1 MFANMY
7 LSHTLMDLKMKKTL
21 ITLALVA
28 SGVLASSV
36 YAADGTVNFVGE
48 ITDSACIVDSTAQNL
63 QVTLGK
69 VAATSFS
76 GAGSY
81 SSATQFKLVL
91 KDCPAGATTATVK
104 FDGTSVDND
113 NSVLALTPGGAS
125 GVGIELSDASQNVVN
140 LFTNS
145 APYALTAGVGTETDL
160 NFTAR
165 YKALSADIQPGVANA
180 SVQFSIIYN

>member
-1 MFANMY
+1 
-7 LSHTLMDLKMKKTL
+7 MKKTL

-28 SGVLASSV
+28 SGFVASSV

-48 ITDSACIVDSTAQNL
+48 ITDSACIVDSTSQTL

-69 VAATSFS
+69 VAATSFN

-81 SSATQFKLVL
+81 SAATQFKLVL
-91 KDCPAGATTATVK
+91 KDCPTGATTATVK
-104 FDGTSVDND
+104 FDGTSVAND
-113 NSVLALTPGGAS
+113 NSVLALTPGGAT
-125 GVGIELSDASQNVVN
+125 GVGVELSDASQHVVN

-145 APYALTAGVGTETDL
+145 APYTLATGAGSSTDL
-160 NFTAR
+160 DFTAR
-165 YKALSADIQPGVANA
+165 YKALGSAIEPGVANA